1 MGHEG
6 RTRDDTGA
14 VVVEFAF
21 MGVLLL
27 TLVFGIIQFGLVLSF
42 KQDMTRAAAEG
53 ARAGAVAL
61 PVGAQTPEEAA
72 RDAAHAAVKEAV
84 TRFGGSFDTDD
95 PDDPDHGCQ
104 RDGMSCPTPVVAPC
118 ANEPAK
124 TCVSVTVQHDYDT
137 HPLFGRVP
145 LIQELLPDTVS
156 ATSVARINQ

>member
-1 MGHEG
+1 
-6 RTRDDTGA
+6 
-14 VVVEFAF
+14 VVVEFAIVS
-21 MGVLLL
+21 VLLM
-27 TLVFGIIQFGLVLSF
+27 TLVFGVIQFGLLLSF

-72 RDAAHAAVKEAV
+72 RDAALAAVKEAV
-84 TRFGGSFDTDD
+84 PAFGGSFATSN

-104 RDGMSCPTPVVAPC
+104 RDGMSCPTPTVAPC
-118 ANEPAK
+118 VNEPTK
-124 TCVSVTVQHDYDT
+124 TCVTVTLHYDYET

-145 LIQELLPDTVS
+145 LIQEFLPQTVA